1 MKMCRCNNCGSLI
14 DLDSNKNVCEVK
26 GYNKRD
32 IDMIVCS
39 EKCAKELTENLIY
52 EHLKRVEEL
61 KQQDFFK
68 DKDVNKDVEETRKDK
83 LLKIME
89 SVSEIRNVMQDIN
102 HFKCD
107 KNICPLFDLCED
119 NYLSGGFGL
128 CELFHKIVEEVEIS
142 VEKEEN

>member
-1 MKMCRCNNCGSLI
+1 
-14 DLDSNKNVCEVK
+14 
-26 GYNKRD
+26 
-32 IDMIVCS
+32 MIVCS
-39 EKCAKELTENLIY
+39 EKCAKELTENLIH

-68 DKDVNKDVEETRKDK
+68 DKDDNKDVEETRKDK

-142 VEKEEN
+142 VENEEK

>member
-26 GYNKRD
+26 GYNKTD
-32 IDMIVCS
+32 IDMIVCG

-89 SVSEIRNVMQDIN
+89 SVSEIRNVMEDIN

-107 KNICPLFDLCED
+107 KNP
-119 NYLSGGFGL
+119 
-128 CELFHKIVEEVEIS
+128 
-142 VEKEEN
+142 